1 MIEMKKLIYSL
12 AAAGLTLGA
21 CTEFDDEVS
30 KVYPDGPAVTVDVT
44 VSSDNSISYSVT
56 PASGAQGYAYAIVE
70 SAEDETVYT
79 ADDIISLIDTKSDF
93 GAGNARYVK
102 TSDAASVTGEVE
114 DLTPYGKYVF
124 LAVAYNEYD
133 KAGAVTAKEFQLS
146 DSGAPEIEGAV
157 ASGTAVVFAFSENV
171 KVDETGADAGKYTA
185 FTALLLSPT
194 SGTITES
201 YVSNIKVS
209 GNEVYF
215 YIAGAE
221 SGMTAS
227 IGWESD
233 NAITDLKGN
242 GIGALEAGFDED
254 DIFVPF
260 ENENVKLNVESIS
273 AEGVSGSYADIDN
286 FILTVKT
293 KEAIYEGYGEGKG
306 SLTATFSASDDNM
319 SSTIKTSVTIV
330 DEHTFTV
337 TIPAGVLA
345 GQAITAVLE
354 DGALVD
360 ANGNS
365 FAGITL
371 ISEDDTY
378 TVAKAISVSDV
389 IGTYNAGFYLYTEIK
404 AQSPTVHSETWTI
417 ADAGKSEG
425 YVYNVTISG
434 ITAGGYTDASTVTAE
449 GTYNALTHI
458 LSINSAIGSANL
470 EYKEGEEKKTVE
482 AGVYLLDY
490 DSNGNAMAML
500 QFSAAGAATATSYWI
515 VYADDEN
522 YGGVMDYMMQTTIRR
537 Q

>member
-12 AAAGLTLGA
+12 AAGLTLGA

-56 PASGAQGYAYAIVE
+56 PASGAQSYAYAIVE
-70 SAEDETVYT
+70 SAEDETEYT

-146 DSGAPEIEGAV
+146 DSGAPEIESYG
-157 ASGTAVVFAFSENV
+157 ASGTAVVVTFSEDV

-194 SGTITES
+194 SGTLTES
-201 YVSNIKVS
+201 YVSNIKVA
-209 GNEVYF
+209 GNKVYF

-221 SGMTAS
+221 SGMVAS

-242 GIGALEAGFDED
+242 GVGALEAGFEEGEN
-254 DIFVPF
+254 IFVTF
-260 ENENVKLNVESIS
+260 ENENVELNVESIS

-286 FILTVKT
+286 FVLTVKT
-293 KEAIYEGYGEGKG
+293 KEAIYEGYGDSKG

-371 ISEDDTY
+371 ISEDEAY
-378 TVAKAISVSDV
+378 TVAKVISLSDV
-389 IGTYNAGFYLYTEIK
+389 IGTYNAGFDLYREIK
-404 AQSPTVHSETWTI
+404 AESPTVHSETWTI

-425 YVYNVTISG
+425 YEYDVTISG

-458 LSINSAIGSANL
+458 LSINSAIGYANL

-490 DSNGNAMAML
+490 ESDGEAMAML

-515 VYADDEN
+515 VYANDEN

>member
-1 MIEMKKLIYSL
+1 MKKLIYSL

-21 CTEFDDEVS
+21 CNEFDDEVS

-44 VSSDNSISYSVT
+44 VSSDNSISYTVT

-70 SAEDETVYT
+70 SADDETVYT

-146 DSGAPEIEGAV
+146 DSGAPEIEDYEP
-157 ASGTAVVFAFSENV
+157 SGTAVVLTFSEAV
-171 KVDETGADAGKYTA
+171 KVDSTGADEGKWSA

-194 SGTITES
+194 SGTLTES
-201 YVSNIKVS
+201 YVSNVKVS
-209 GNEVYF
+209 GNNVYF

-221 SGMTAS
+221 NGMAAS

-242 GIGALEAGFDED
+242 GVGALEAGFDED
-254 DIFVPF
+254 ANIVVTF
-260 ENENVKLNVESIS
+260 ENESVKLSVESIT
-273 AEGVSGSYADIDN
+273 AEGVSGIYADMDN
-286 FILTVKT
+286 FVLTVKT
-293 KEAIYEGYGEGKG
+293 KENIYKG
-306 SLTATFSASDDNM
+306 TLSATFTATDDNM
-319 SSTIKTSVTIV
+319 SSSIKTSVTIV
-330 DEHTFTV
+330 DENTFTA
-337 TIPAGVLA
+337 TIPAQVLA
-345 GQAITAVLE
+345 GQSITAVLE

-371 ISEDDTY
+371 ISEDEAY
-378 TVAKAISVSDV
+378 TVAKAISLSEVV
-389 IGTYNAGFYLYTEIK
+389 GTYSANFYLYKEVK
-404 AQSPTVHSETWTI
+404 AQAATNHSETWTI
-417 ADAGKSEG
+417 ADAGASEG
-425 YVYNVTISG
+425 YVYDVTISG
-434 ITAGGYTDASTVTAE
+434 ITAAGYTNASTVTAN
-449 GTYNALTHI
+449 GTYNTLSHV
-458 LSINSAIGSANL
+458 LSIDSKIGTANL
-470 EYKEGEEKKTVE
+470 PYQDGEEIKTVE
-482 AGVYLLDY
+482 APVYLLDSAS
-490 DSNGNAMAML
+490 DGDKMAML
-500 QFSAAGAATATSYWI
+500 EFSAAGAAAATSYWI
-515 VYADDEN
+515 VYADDNN
-522 YGGVMDYMMQTTIRR
+522 YGGVLDYMMKTTIKR

>member
-56 PASGAQGYAYAIVE
+56 PASGAQSYAYAIVE
-70 SAEDETVYT
+70 SAEDETEYT

-146 DSGAPEIEGAV
+146 DSGAPEIESYG
-157 ASGTAVVFAFSENV
+157 ASGTAVVVTFSEDV

-215 YIAGAE
+215 YIDGAE
-221 SGMTAS
+221 NGMSAS
-227 IGWESD
+227 IGWESE

-242 GIGALEAGFDED
+242 GVGAFEAGFDED
-254 DIFVPF
+254 ANIVVTFD
-260 ENENVKLNVESIS
+260 NESVKLSVESIS
-273 AEGVSGSYADIDN
+273 AEGVSGIYADLDN
-286 FILTVKT
+286 FVLTVKT
-293 KEAIYEGYGEGKG
+293 KENIYKG
-306 SLTATFSASDDNM
+306 TLSATFTATDDNM

-330 DEHTFTV
+330 DENTFTV
-337 TIPAGVLA
+337 TIPAQVLA
-345 GQAITAVLE
+345 GQTITAVLE

-365 FAGITL
+365 YTGITL
-371 ISEDDTY
+371 ISEDEAY
-378 TVAKAISVSDV
+378 TVAKAISLSDV
-389 IGTYNAGFYLYTEIK
+389 IGTYNAGFYLYTESK

-425 YVYNVTISG
+425 YEYDVTISG
-434 ITAGGYTDASTVTAE
+434 ITAAGYADASTVTAI
-449 GTYNALTHI
+449 GTYNALSHV
-458 LSINSAIGSANL
+458 LSIDSEIGTANL
-470 EYKEGEEKKTVE
+470 PYKDGEEIKTVE
-482 AGVYLLDY
+482 APVYLLDY
-490 DSNGNAMAML
+490 ESSGSKMAML
-500 QFSAAGAATATSYWI
+500 QFSAAGAAVATSYWM

-522 YGGVMDYMMQTTIRR
+522 YGGTFDYMMKTTIKR